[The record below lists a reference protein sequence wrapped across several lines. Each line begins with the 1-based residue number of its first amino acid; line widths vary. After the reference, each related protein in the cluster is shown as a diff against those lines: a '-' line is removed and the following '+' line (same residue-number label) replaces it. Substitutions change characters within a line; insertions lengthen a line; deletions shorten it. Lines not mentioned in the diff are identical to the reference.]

1 MKAIL
6 WDQLKAELWRE
17 GQGKNVSHGAIDTP
31 NSEAARAMY
40 DRMLTMET
48 FAHAPALGQGVE
60 AVLAG
65 RGA

>member
-6 WDQLKAELWRE
+6 WDTLKAELWRE
-17 GQGKNVSHGAIDTP
+17 GQGKNISHGAIDTP
-31 NSEAARAMY
+31 QSTAAREMY

-48 FAHAPALGQGVE
+48 LAHSPVLGQGVD

-65 RGA
+65 RGV